1 MKSLELEVWLEKVT
15 CATSVS
21 LCMVHGNT
29 DDKEKLVFETISLS
43 NLFTENLCL
52 GQPRKDV
59 DKHIHYILYV
69 VVSWIQIE
77 NLKYR

>member
-1 MKSLELEVWLEKVT
+1 MWLERVT
-15 CATSVS
+15 CAASVS

-43 NLFTENLCL
+43 NLFTENLCM

-59 DKHIHYILYV
+59 DKYIHYICCCFLNTNWKPKISIAWLV
-69 VVSWIQIE
+69 
-77 NLKYR
+77 